1 MKKKIEKYKIF
12 NKLNLDAVFFDNKE
26 LIVIRK
32 KDMLINDYAYPRND
46 VSDIYFID
54 YEKSFI
60 ENQKIKMMKYI
71 YIHLLFYSKKMKDN
85 FIKIKIMY

>member
-12 NKLNLDAVFFDNKE
+12 NKLNLDAVFFGNKE

-32 KDMLINDYAYPRND
+32 EDMLIYDYAYPRND

-60 ENQKIKMMKYI
+60 EIQKIKMI
-71 YIHLLFYSKKMKDN
+71 
-85 FIKIKIMY
+85 FIFTSYFIPRR

>member
-12 NKLNLDAVFFDNKE
+12 NKLNLDAVFFGNKE

-32 KDMLINDYAYPRND
+32 EDMLIYDYAYQRND

-71 YIHLLFYSKKMKDN
+71 YIHIPPHQKKKKDN
-85 FIKIKIMY
+85 FTKIKIMY

>member
-12 NKLNLDAVFFDNKE
+12 NKLNLDAVFFGNKE

-32 KDMLINDYAYPRND
+32 EDMLIYDYAYPRND

-71 YIHLLFYSKKMKDN
+71 YIHLLFYSKKKKDN
-85 FIKIKIMY
+85 FIKIMY